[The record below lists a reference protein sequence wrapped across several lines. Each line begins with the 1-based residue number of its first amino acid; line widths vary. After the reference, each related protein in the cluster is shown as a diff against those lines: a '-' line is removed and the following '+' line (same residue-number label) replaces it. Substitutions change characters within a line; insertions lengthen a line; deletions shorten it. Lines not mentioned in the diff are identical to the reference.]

1 MPAPIRS
8 RAAAGWPWP
17 LRAIQLDVA
26 RHLESVT
33 YIRRFTDDAARL
45 GFNTLVLYLEGRVR
59 TPTFPFRPKD
69 ASYSLEDMAAVV
81 GHARKAGL
89 EVVPVVSTL
98 GHAEQFLT
106 CRELTH
112 LAEERD
118 GRGRFRNPTPFVF
131 CLSKEETYA
140 FFVAYFCELG

>member
-1 MPAPIRS
+1 MNTPRRQCETTP
-8 RAAAGWPWP
+8 WPWP

-26 RHLESVT
+26 RHLESVA

-112 LAEERD
+112 LTKKHDKHKQLSRRVYEE
-118 GRGRFRNPTPFVF
+118 GIFSYNYV
-131 CLSKEETYA
+131 KE
-140 FFVAYFCELG
+140 